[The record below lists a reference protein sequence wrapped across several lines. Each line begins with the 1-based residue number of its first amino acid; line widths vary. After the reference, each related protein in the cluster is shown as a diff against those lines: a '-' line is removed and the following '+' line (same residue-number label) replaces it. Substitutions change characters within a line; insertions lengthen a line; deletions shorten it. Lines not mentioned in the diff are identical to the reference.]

1 MPDVIIY
8 ALILTLVQI
17 WLLPFVLNRKN
28 MAYMMSN
35 RDQEPEVSLP
45 LQRVRRAATNLQES
59 LPAFLALCLLAMQL
73 NVDVSAAAMTWIGL
87 RVIYLACYGFGI
99 AALRSVTW
107 ISSVVTLIYMAMLLA

>member
-1 MPDVIIY
+1 
-8 ALILTLVQI
+8 
-17 WLLPFVLNRKN
+17 
-28 MAYMMSN
+28 
-35 RDQEPEVSLP
+35 
-45 LQRVRRAATNLQES
+45 
-59 LPAFLALCLLAMQL
+59 L